1 MARNALWLALLLAI
15 PAALE
20 GAVCNRVDRSGLS
33 SLAATVL
40 ARIEAS
46 PSTLSKSSVPPSLL
60 LSTCNRFDSIRIEG
74 PDIYAAVRDAIAGAD
89 HEVDMAF
96 YQWEHDS
103 YASFLIGSGLIAAQA
118 RRTPLDPLL
127 VRIVI
132 DDIECAIYC
141 PDRSVNHLYDSQKD
155 WVQRGL
161 DLSRVKLQ
169 FGTSPRPSGIAPNL
183 HDKFVVAD
191 ARRVVVTGAN
201 VENVHNPGFPW
212 HDSGYVLEGG
222 LDLPVEGQPTRTLKV
237 GDGFQVP
244 PETPH
249 AGGKNGDKKTR
260 IAITYVV
267 EKGKPLASPA

>member
-1 MARNALWLALLLAI
+1 
-15 PAALE
+15 
-20 GAVCNRVDRSGLS
+20 
-33 SLAATVL
+33 
-40 ARIEAS
+40 
-46 PSTLSKSSVPPSLL
+46 SSVPLSLL

-212 HDSGYVLEGG
+212 HDSGYVLEGDVGRSALAAFEHTWLGNAHHWLCSPQG
-222 LDLPVEGQPTRTLKV
+222 LSNDCDTTSFPFPQPSR
-237 GDGFQVP
+237 P
-244 PETPH
+244 W
-249 AGGKNGDKKTR
+249 
-260 IAITYVV
+260 
-267 EKGKPLASPA
+267 